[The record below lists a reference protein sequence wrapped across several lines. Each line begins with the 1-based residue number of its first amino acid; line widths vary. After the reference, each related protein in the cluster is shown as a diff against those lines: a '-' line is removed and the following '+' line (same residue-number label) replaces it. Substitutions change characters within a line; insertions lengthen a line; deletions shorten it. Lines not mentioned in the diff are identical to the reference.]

1 MNEIVKVN
9 YDNDR
14 ITVSARDLHEFLGV
28 GTRYNDWF
36 RRMCEYGF
44 TEGVDFN
51 LLKNER
57 VQDEGGRMVSRTVDD
72 SQLTIDMAKEI
83 CMLQRNEKGR
93 EARQYFIRLEKDWN
107 TPEKVMA
114 RALVLAH
121 KEIESVKQVN
131 SVLMSQLE
139 EQAPKVEFADKV
151 SNTDKLISVG
161 EMAKLLRDKGFNVGR
176 NKFFKYLRDNKVLME
191 NNIPYQKYIDAEYF
205 QVRETSNLNGG
216 VSLVTYITGKGQM
229 YLVDKVK
236 SLSK

>member
-14 ITVSARDLHEFLGV
+14 ITVSARDLHEFLEV
-28 GTRYNDWF
+28 RTRYNDWF
-36 RRMCEYGF
+36 HRMCEYGF
-44 TEGVDFN
+44 TESVDFN

-72 SQLTIDMAKEI
+72 AQLTIDMAKEI

-93 EARQYFIRLEKDWN
+93 EARQYFIQLEKDWN

-131 SVLMSQLE
+131 SALMSQLE

-191 NNIPYQKYIDAEYF
+191 NNIPYQKYIDAGYF
-205 QVRETSNLNGG
+205 QVRETSNRNGG
-216 VSLVTYITGKGQM
+216 VFLVTYITGKGQM
-229 YLVDKVK
+229 YLVDRVK

>member
-14 ITVSARDLHEFLGV
+14 ITVSARDLHEFLEV
-28 GTRYNDWF
+28 RTRYNDWF
-36 RRMCEYGF
+36 HRMREYGF
-44 TEGVDFN
+44 TESVDFN

-72 SQLTIDMAKEI
+72 AQLTIDMAKEI

-93 EARQYFIRLEKDWN
+93 EARQYFIQLEKDWN

-131 SVLMSQLE
+131 SALMSQLE

-191 NNIPYQKYIDAEYF
+191 NNIPYQKYIDAGYF
-205 QVRETSNLNGG
+205 QVRETSNRNGG
-216 VSLVTYITGKGQM
+216 VFLVTYITGKGQM
-229 YLVDKVK
+229 YLVDRVK

>member
-1 MNEIVKVN
+1 
-9 YDNDR
+9 
-14 ITVSARDLHEFLGV
+14 
-28 GTRYNDWF
+28 
-36 RRMCEYGF
+36 
-44 TEGVDFN
+44 
-51 LLKNER
+51 
-57 VQDEGGRMVSRTVDD
+57 
-72 SQLTIDMAKEI
+72 
-83 CMLQRNEKGR
+83 MLQRNEKGR
-93 EARQYFIRLEKDWN
+93 EARQYFIQLEKDWN

-205 QVRETSNLNGG
+205 RVRETSNLNGG